1 LRHPFSSY
9 SKARKW
15 NLQAKRSKWLTSPAN
30 PGRGAFKLFPYAPRR
45 IGSAMHLGLSEGQV
59 SHILWDVP
67 LSAVLREFQVGEE
80 LAFLWGEKIKFVRFQ
95 NRFDL

>member
-1 LRHPFSSY
+1 
-9 SKARKW
+9 
-15 NLQAKRSKWLTSPAN
+15 
-30 PGRGAFKLFPYAPRR
+30 
-45 IGSAMHLGLSEGQV
+45 MHLGLSEGQV